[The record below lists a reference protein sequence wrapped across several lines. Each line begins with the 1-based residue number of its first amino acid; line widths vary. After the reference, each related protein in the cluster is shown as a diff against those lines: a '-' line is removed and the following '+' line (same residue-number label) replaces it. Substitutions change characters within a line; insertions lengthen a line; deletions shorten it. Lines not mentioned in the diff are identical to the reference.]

1 LRHRVVPWDEST
13 TADHFRK
20 SLSEAY
26 RELILE
32 NNDYL
37 KHRTGAVDPGSVL
50 QERLN
55 VWVDLLMAWVTLSQK
70 AAEEY
75 K

>member
-26 RELILE
+26 RELTLE

-37 KHRTGAVDPGSVL
+37 TRRSGAFDPAVAL

-55 VWVDLLMAWVTLSQK
+55 VWADLLMAW
-70 AAEEY
+70 AAGNESR